1 LSLAC
6 SGKTLSSILCD
17 TLLQLLAQ
25 QIVAE
30 VSTDQHELVFSITG
44 PFGVVNGKTLTSEV
58 EDMALLAFVEPK
70 NALRPEDFLGHLIV
84 EKILK
89 FPQSKRPIALE

>member
-1 LSLAC
+1 M
-6 SGKTLSSILCD
+6 
-17 TLLQLLAQ
+17 QLLAQ
-25 QIVAE
+25 QIVVE
-30 VSTDQHELVFSITG
+30 VSADQYELVFAITG

-70 NALRPEDFLGHLIV
+70 NALRPEHFLGHLIV

-89 FPQSKRPIALE
+89 FPQSKRAVALE